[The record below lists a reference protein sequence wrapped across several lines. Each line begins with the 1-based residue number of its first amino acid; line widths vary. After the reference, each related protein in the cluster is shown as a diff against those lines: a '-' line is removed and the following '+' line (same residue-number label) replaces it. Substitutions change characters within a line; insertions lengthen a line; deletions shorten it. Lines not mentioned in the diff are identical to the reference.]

1 MTGRGLVS
9 GEIFK
14 IPEKSEGG
22 DKFGAANLRRKEQR
36 KNAEELD
43 KCFAK
48 QQDLREISTG

>member
-14 IPEKSEGG
+14 ISEKSEGG
-22 DKFGAANLRRKEQR
+22 GKFGTADLRRKEQG
-36 KNAEELD
+36 KNAEEPD

-48 QQDLREISTG
+48 QQDLREISAG